1 MIIMEVYVKYIIM
14 IMSTLL
20 VLSCNQKVI
29 KQEVKQDEVLAT
41 WRGGQ
46 VTDNEFNEYLESN
59 SNRAELI
66 KYYDDSLKNELTTF
80 ILKKIAIGMID
91 SLRLDTVENINK
103 SYNNY
108 LSYLSAQKLM
118 DDSVRNKVITP
129 GLIRKIYEKKKYSYR
144 ISHILL
150 SEELTHDITIDS
162 IYLLLLQKPDL
173 FDNLARKHS
182 DDKPTSTIGGNL
194 GWYDFDD
201 IFEEFKD
208 YISPDLTGKVSKPIK
223 TKFGKHILKINEIK
237 SKNDIK
243 TFREEK
249 NNIIQHLDK
258 KYSKELELSK
268 EKFDDFLFKKY
279 NIKIDTVAVDICIF
293 LCNYYLR
300 KGYNIEE
307 QIKSLDN
314 EIILSQL
321 GNFKYTPIL
330 LKKFHL
336 DLYPDLT
343 SLDRYQVSK
352 GIHYMFHRTLLYK
365 AVKDLN
371 NNIDSELIYRAKMN
385 TAEEY
390 IKYIIYQYFV
400 PKIVTL
406 FENKEIENFPS
417 FYEMNIMWQKTLF
430 QEYNVVIK

>member
-1 MIIMEVYVKYIIM
+1 M